1 MSKIIPEALKNGWP
15 IVRKRIPVQLE
26 LVLICKQYFM
36 GLFSFL
42 SGNNNNNVQLEQAIK
57 DGALLVDVRSPAEF
71 RSGSVPGAINIPL
84 DTITQQLSRF
94 KGAKNIVVFC
104 RSGNRSRMAE
114 QILKQNGYTMV
125 VNGGTWQQVRQA
137 QSN

>member
-1 MSKIIPEALKNGWP
+1 
-15 IVRKRIPVQLE
+15 
-26 LVLICKQYFM
+26 M

-42 SGNNNNNVQLEQAIK
+42 TGNNNNNVQLVQAIK

-125 VNGGTWQQVRQA
+125 INGGTWQQVRQA

>member
-1 MSKIIPEALKNGWP
+1 
-15 IVRKRIPVQLE
+15 
-26 LVLICKQYFM
+26 M

-42 SGNNNNNVQLEQAIK
+42 TGNNNNNVQLVQAIK

-71 RSGSVPGAINIPL
+71 RSGSVTGAINIPL

-125 VNGGTWQQVRQA
+125 INGGTWQQVRQA